1 MRLYIVVEGKSEETF
16 VDELLRPYFNSL
28 GFYDVTPVKIQTSKG
43 FKGGFV
49 SYQHLKNDVTRLL
62 HQNDVVVTTFVDFFR
77 IPTSLPNYAE
87 CMKQANVDA
96 QIDCLTQS
104 IKDDMGYSDRFL
116 PYIQKHE
123 FESLLFSSSK
133 VYATFYDESVV
144 RAIERIIGQYDNP
157 EDINNSPATAPSKRI
172 LSLIKY
178 YNKVN
183 DGNLIALEIGIDR
196 IIEQCPRFA
205 KWILTIR
212 EILKI

>member
-1 MRLYIVVEGKSEETF
+1 MRC
-16 VDELLRPYFNSL
+16 
-28 GFYDVTPVKIQTSKG
+28 
-43 FKGGFV
+43 
-49 SYQHLKNDVTRLL
+49 
-62 HQNDVVVTTFVDFFR
+62 QNFAFDVV
-77 IPTSLPNYAE
+77 AE
-87 CMKQANVDA
+87 F
-96 QIDCLTQS
+96 
-104 IKDDMGYSDRFL
+104 RFL
-116 PYIQKHE
+116 VFLESLKSKRVRVLKHE

-133 VYATFYDESVV
+133 VYATFYDESVE

-205 KWILTIR
+205 KWISMIR
-212 EILKI
+212 EILEI